1 MDDRNQDFFRKLGHF
16 FPISEKG
23 QGRPPSPLP
32 SSYVPAKY
40 GSNNYKTLPNLF
52 VRSTFGSFII
62 G

>member
-1 MDDRNQDFFRKLGHF
+1 MTTIRIFFENWDTF

-32 SSYVPAKY
+32 SSYVPTKY
-40 GSNNYKTLPNLF
+40 GSDNYKALPNLF
-52 VRSTFGSFII
+52 VRATFGSFVI